1 MAYTG
6 EIRMIKWGL
15 IPNLPSFQVSV
26 GSMVMGNRLVVI
38 KIICEPVADGKCEY
52 HVECETVEKDDKVK
66 PKRFI
71 WKTYKEMPHEVQ
83 YFLPDDK
90 HDYILI

>member
-26 GSMVMGNRLVVI
+26 GSLVMGSKLVVT
-38 KIICEPVADGKCEY
+38 KIVREHIEGGRSEY
-52 HVECETVEKDDKVK
+52 HVECETVEKNDKIP
-66 PKRFI
+66 PKKFI
-71 WKTYKEMPHEVQ
+71 WKTFYKEPEEVQ

-90 HDYILI
+90 HDYIVL